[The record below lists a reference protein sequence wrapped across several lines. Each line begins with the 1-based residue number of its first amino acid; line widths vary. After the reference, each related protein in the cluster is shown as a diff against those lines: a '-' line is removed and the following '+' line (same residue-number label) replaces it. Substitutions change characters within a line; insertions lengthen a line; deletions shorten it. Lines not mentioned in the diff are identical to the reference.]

1 MVKRFGEEKKAMLL
15 LMMMMM
21 EKIKEIH
28 FNDNHGKCRN
38 QDTAKKKEREGEYH
52 FKKSNDNRMALD
64 DQPFLLIF

>member
-15 LMMMMM
+15 MMMLM

-52 FKKSNDNRMALD
+52 FFYDNRMALD